1 VLTLITLGKLK
12 EPFYRSAV
20 AEYEKRMKAYGGI
33 TILEL
38 PEVRLPENPSQAQ
51 IAGALKKEAE
61 TVRAKLP
68 KNCWLCV
75 LTPEGKLISS
85 EELAKKLSSV
95 RTGGKSELVFLIGSS
110 FGLDPELKAQG
121 DFRLSMS
128 PMTFPHHLARVM
140 VLEQLYRAESILAG
154 SKYHK

>member
-51 IAGALKKEAE
+51 IAAALKKEAE

-68 KNCWLCV
+68 K
-75 LTPEGKLISS
+75 KL
-85 EELAKKLSSV
+85 LALHSDP
-95 RTGGKSELVFLIGSS
+95 GGK
-110 FGLDPELKAQG
+110 A
-121 DFRLSMS
+121 
-128 PMTFPHHLARVM
+128 
-140 VLEQLYRAESILAG
+140 
-154 SKYHK
+154 HKL